1 MPNNQNRNNQD
12 FSRFDS
18 MTNEE
23 LEEILRLDVQKT
35 EGEESDLEM
44 LLYVMEVLAVRRKNS
59 ENPRKDAG
67 EAFETFKEHYMPDDL
82 SDDAEQVSLKPQ
94 VINMKPTKH
103 LRPWLS
109 RLVATAAILALV
121 LVSSVTVHAMGIDI
135 WNIIV
140 TWTQETFQLG
150 NTGQN
155 ESNIPDTD
163 DKRIYATLQEA
174 LEHKS
179 ITTPLAPNWIPEEYN
194 LVDIRVDET
203 PMQLVFVAFYQ
214 CKDSKIKIQVKLY
227 LDSDPQQ
234 IEQSDSLVETYES
247 EGIIY
252 YIFSDYNQLRAVWI
266 RENYECYISGE
277 LTPEEIK
284 AMIDSIEKG

>member
-1 MPNNQNRNNQD
+1 MPNNQNRSNQD
-12 FSRFDS
+12 FSRFDG

-23 LEEILRLDVQKT
+23 LEEILRLDAQKT

-59 ENPRKDAG
+59 ENPGKTAG
-67 EAFETFKEHYMPDDL
+67 EAFETFKAHYMPDD
-82 SDDAEQVSLKPQ
+82 STDEPAQVPSKAQ
-94 VINMKPTKH
+94 VINMKPTKR

-109 RLVATAAILALV
+109 RLVATAAILALI

-135 WNIIV
+135 WDIIV

-150 NTGQN
+150 NTDQN

-163 DKRIYATLQEA
+163 DKRRYATLQEA

-179 ITTPLAPNWIPEEYN
+179 ITTPLAPNWIPEGYN

-214 CKDSKIKIQVKLY
+214 CKDCKIKIQVKLY

-247 EGIIY
+247 GGITY

-277 LTPEEIK
+277 LTTEEIK